1 MLCRLGA
8 NFKPGCL
15 SPFTILQE
23 KEKRRESAYSMPDEG
38 RYFAGSA
45 AGDGRIGGVIAAGL
59 WALASGDLALQANQP
74 NTRVFL
80 SIELVQRKL
89 PAVF

>member
-1 MLCRLGA
+1 MPGGTYRGLWTRLD
-8 NFKPGCL
+8 F
-15 SPFTILQE
+15 FTELAAAVA
-23 KEKRRESAYSMPDEG
+23 SLLAC
-38 RYFAGSA
+38 YFAGSA

-74 NTRVFL
+74 DTRVFL

>member
-59 WALASGDLALQANQP
+59 CALASGDLALQANQP